1 MQPQR
6 FFLITAAVFGILYA
20 LIVPPFQ
27 SPDEFNHF
35 YRSWQIADGA
45 SRCFREGGMIG
56 NKTADNRL
64 GDSLPTSLLSI
75 SEPFTHLP
83 FHFEQHIKTNTIFT
97 LLQTPLNEQKRTFV
111 DFTNTAVYAPTAY
124 LSQSTT
130 IFLFKN
136 LGFTPLSIFYLS
148 RLLTLFFWIAIVY
161 ASIKIIPIHRWLFAF
176 LALLPSSLFIN
187 SSLNADVLTNAL
199 SFLAIS
205 LFVKKFFEKNKITR
219 IEFLTLLISTL
230 IISLN
235 KIAYLPLIFLVFLIP
250 KENFNSAKQKQIFT
264 FLLIA
269 ANLAV
274 VLWWSKMIA
283 PLYIRFEDYNPNFRV
298 GQQLNEGVDPIAQ
311 FNFIIHN
318 PLDFT
323 RIMMTSFAQTMPH
336 TLIHYVGKF
345 GWEKNYLPIGLIL
358 PLFLMLILM
367 AHRESIGRGVN
378 SNMAAGILPQNT
390 KYKIAI
396 IALIMSASLATAMY
410 LLWCPVGGRFIENL
424 SGKYF
429 IPIFPLFFIALP
441 SFDLKKYR
449 FLTNEKWIAALL
461 WLSLCYSV
469 WQVWT
474 RYYI

>member
-6 FFLITAAVFGILYA
+6 FFLITATLFGILYA

-35 YRSWQIADGA
+35 YRSWQIADGT

-56 NKTADNRL
+56 KKTADNRL

-83 FHFEQHIKTNTIFT
+83 FRFEQHIKTNTIFT
-97 LLQTPLNEQKRTFV
+97 LLKTPLNHQERSFV

-124 LSQSTT
+124 LSQSTA

-219 IEFLTLLISTL
+219 IEILTLLISTL

-250 KENFNSAKQKQIFT
+250 KENFNSVKQKQVFA

-318 PLDFT
+318 PLAFT
-323 RIMMTSFAQTMPH
+323 RIMMISFAQTMPH

-358 PLFLMLILM
+358 PLFLMLIL
-367 AHRESIGRGVN
+367 RGGTEQRSVAF
-378 SNMAAGILPQNT
+378 SLP

-396 IALIMSASLATAMY
+396 IASIMSASLATAMY
-410 LLWCPVGGRFIENL
+410 LLWCPVGSHFIENL

-441 SFDLKKYR
+441 SFDFKKYQ
-449 FLTNEKWIAALL
+449 FFTNEKWTAALL
-461 WLSLCYSV
+461 WLSLSCGV
-469 WQVWT
+469 WQVWA